1 VSKIAVS
8 DTLQTPIFLFSLP
21 RSGST
26 LTQRLL
32 ATHEEIATTSEPWIL
47 LPYLYTLRDR
57 GVYADYP
64 HNLAV
69 AAIKD
74 FCRLMP
80 DGEQG
85 YLSELREFVLRL
97 YARASDGSTRYFL
110 DKTPAYSLIA
120 REVMQLFPEGK
131 FIFLWRNPLSV
142 VASML
147 ETPWGTEAGEWNIYD
162 NELLLFEGLEG
173 LVEAYRRHRARVH
186 AVRYEDIVA
195 DPHGELAKISGYL
208 ELPYDPSNLHR
219 FRTVKL
225 EGKFKDPFGTKL
237 YDRVSTEPL
246 EKWKSTL
253 VNPIRKAWCH
263 RYLRWIGAERLALMG
278 YDFNELL
285 AQLSSLPTSPRWLA
299 SDMRNIC
306 YGQARH
312 LYRAW
317 IFKDEDYVFPGW
329 VRDRARRSSL
339 PNWLQAY
346 MRRGTLSKALRRR

>member
-1 VSKIAVS
+1 METSQI
-8 DTLQTPIFLFSLP
+8 PIFLFSLP

-32 ATHEEIATTSEPWIL
+32 ATHEEIATASEPWIL

-57 GVYADYP
+57 GVYADYA

-69 AAIKD
+69 EAIED

-80 DGEQG
+80 GGQEG

-97 YARASDGSTRYFL
+97 YAKASDGSTSFFL

-120 REVMQLFPEGK
+120 KEVMQLFPEGK
-131 FIFLWRNPLSV
+131 FIFLWRNPLAIVS
-142 VASML
+142 SML
-147 ETPWGTEAGEWNIYD
+147 DTPWTTQAGEWNIYD

-173 LVEAYRRHRARVH
+173 LVEACRRHRSMVH
-186 AVRYEDIVA
+186 VVRYEDIVA
-195 DPHGELAKISGYL
+195 NPYGELAKIFGYL
-208 ELPYDPSNLHR
+208 ELPYDPSNLDR
-219 FRTVKL
+219 FWAVKL
-225 EGKFKDPFGTKL
+225 EGKYKDPFGTNL
-237 YDRVSTEPL
+237 YERVSTEPL
-246 EKWKSTL
+246 EKWKNTL
-253 VNPIRKAWCH
+253 VNPIRKAWCR

-285 AQLSSLPTSPRWLA
+285 AELDSVSPSLRWLG
-299 SDMRNIC
+299 SDIRNIG

-317 IFKDEDYVFPGW
+317 IFKDEDYVLPGW
-329 VRDRARRSSL
+329 VRDRARSSIF
-339 PNWLQAY
+339 PSWLQAY
-346 MRRGTLSKALRRR
+346 MRRSTPSKALRGR

>member
-1 VSKIAVS
+1 ME
-8 DTLQTPIFLFSLP
+8 TLQTPIFLFSLP
-21 RSGST
+21 RAGST

-32 ATHEEIATTSEPWIL
+32 ATHEEVATASEPWIL

-57 GVYADYP
+57 GVYADYA

-69 AAIKD
+69 EAIED

-97 YARASDGSTRYFL
+97 YAKASDDSTRYFL

-120 REVMQLFPEGK
+120 KEVMQLFPEGK
-131 FIFLWRNPLSV
+131 FILLWRNPLAL

-147 ETPWGTEAGEWNIYD
+147 ETPWTTEAGEWNIYD

-186 AVRYEDIVA
+186 VVRYEDIVA
-195 DPHGELAKISGYL
+195 DPFGELAKIFGYL
-208 ELPYDPSNLHR
+208 ELPYDPSNLDR

-225 EGKFKDPFGTKL
+225 EGKYKDPFGTIL

-246 EKWKSTL
+246 EKWKRTL
-253 VNPIRKAWCH
+253 TNPIRKAWCR

-285 AQLSSLPTSPRWLA
+285 AELDSVPTSPRWLG
-299 SDMRNIC
+299 SDVRNIG
-306 YGQARH
+306 YGQVRH

-317 IFKDEDYVFPGW
+317 IFKDENYVLPGW
-329 VRDRARRSSL
+329 VRDRARRSNL
-339 PNWLQAY
+339 PHWLQAY
-346 MRRGTLSKALRRR
+346 MRRSTPSEAPRSR